1 MKRKITANDRLNFVQ
16 VDTMLKDKYRES
28 MVLNMFHALAL
39 NIKGINPEEL
49 VMLYLD
55 PLLRNESMYTSISS
69 ANGAFIFATID
80 FESLRARTIT
90 LSDGSVIPSEQ
101 IYQIEEVK
109 GWRDN
114 IGGVYVETHS
124 NGKSLINI
132 AIPQM
137 FTFRNID
144 TAELI
149 TPNSKENK

>member
-16 VDTMLKDKYRES
+16 IDTILKEKYREH
-28 MVLNMFHALAL
+28 MILNMFHSLVL
-39 NIKGINPEEL
+39 SIKEVNPEEL
-49 VMLYLD
+49 VIEHLD
-55 PLLRNESMYTSISS
+55 STKNASMYTSISS

-90 LSDGSVIPSEQ
+90 LSDGSVTPVEQ
-101 IYQIEEVK
+101 IYQIEEIK

-114 IGGVYVETHS
+114 IDAVYVETHS
-124 NGKSLINI
+124 NGESLINI

-137 FTFRNID
+137 FIFINID